1 MKPSKTN
8 NQILMISPSTAA
20 IIGKVLNI
28 MDLSQRH
35 ASRFHTSS
43 PCPLIFTIFNIIIR
57 SVALMC

>member
-1 MKPSKTN
+1 
-8 NQILMISPSTAA
+8 MISPSTAA

-28 MDLSQRH
+28 MDLSQRY
-35 ASRFHTSS
+35 SQDMLVGFHTSS